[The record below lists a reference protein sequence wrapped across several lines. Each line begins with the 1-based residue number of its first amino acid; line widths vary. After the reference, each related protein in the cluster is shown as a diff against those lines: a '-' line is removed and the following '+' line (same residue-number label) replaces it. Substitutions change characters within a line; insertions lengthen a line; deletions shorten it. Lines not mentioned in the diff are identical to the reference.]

1 MTAGGSPSPSSSAV
15 CARCGLDVAAHR
27 VEIAGTVW
35 CSAFCARAAS
45 STARAASDA
54 TCPPSPGVDI
64 DAELLA
70 VLAECGREERRVLLV
85 LARRLLAGQHAYGR
99 LDLAHDA
106 RDFRRERAEEL
117 ADALCYGAFAEV
129 AATLRD
135 GAMAASSTP
144 RGDDARAVSDMGAG
158 HPSSRLATSS
168 PSP

>member
-1 MTAGGSPSPSSSAV
+1 MTAGGSPSPASSTV
-15 CARCGLDVAAHR
+15 CDRCGIHPAAFR
-27 VEIAGTVW
+27 VERAGAVY

-54 TCPPSPGVDI
+54 IRPPTPAVDV

-70 VLAECGREERRVLLV
+70 VLAECGREERHVLLV

-135 GAMAASSTP
+135 GTEE
-144 RGDDARAVSDMGAG
+144 RNAR
-158 HPSSRLATSS
+158 
-168 PSP
+168 